1 MEIKWASKRKTNE
14 RKIEIP
20 TKKIQRMEKQ
30 LNEISI
36 EFVSTKIVHWMV
48 MKKKT
53 S

>member
-1 MEIKWASKRKTNE
+1 MSKREKNNE

-36 EFVSTKIVHWMV
+36 EFVSTKIVH
-48 MKKKT
+48 
-53 S
+53 

>member
-1 MEIKWASKRKTNE
+1 MSKQEKNCE

-36 EFVSTKIVHWMV
+36 EFVSTKIVQCTEW
-48 MKKKT
+48 